1 MTLAIL
7 DVHNVTLRFGG
18 LQVLSD
24 VSFSVEK
31 GAINSLIGP
40 NGAGKTSMFNCL
52 TGFYKPQ
59 EGEISLDGHPIR
71 ALPPHRITA
80 LGLAR
85 TFQNLRLFREMTV
98 LENVMSGP
106 HCRTHHGLFSAML
119 HLPAQKREEEMI
131 RATSLK
137 WLEFMGLQ
145 RQAGRRADALSYGQ
159 QRRLEWARALASS
172 PLLLLLDEPAAGL
185 NANEKGELVHLIR
198 RVRDEAGITVL
209 LIEHDMSLVMQVS
222 EHIVVFD
229 HGQTIADGDPAKIQA
244 DPKVI
249 EAYLG
254 SDS

>member
-1 MTLAIL
+1 MAIL
-7 DVHNVTLRFGG
+7 DVRDVNLRFGG
-18 LQVLSD
+18 LRVLSN

-52 TGFYKPQ
+52 TGFYRSQ
-59 EGEISLDGHPIR
+59 DGDINLDGNPIR
-71 ALPPHRITA
+71 GLPPHKITA

-106 HCRTHHGLFSAML
+106 HCRTRHGLVSAIL
-119 HLPAQKREEEMI
+119 HLPAQKREEEQI

-137 WLEFMGLQ
+137 WLEFVGLLQ
-145 RQAGRRADALSYGQ
+145 QAGRRADALAYGQ

-185 NANEKGELVHLIR
+185 NANEKGELVQLIR

-222 EHIVVFD
+222 EKIVVFD
-229 HGQTIADGDPAKIQA
+229 HGQKIADGNPAEIQA
-244 DPKVI
+244 DAKVI

-254 SDS
+254 SDA